1 MRIPTGD
8 AAAMTARL
16 RTRRLC
22 AANELGWN
30 TARGIK
36 VRNPPRP
43 AGRIFSSTGATVP
56 CISSV
61 VRRGVMSLTRR
72 MLGHAGAAGDPRRR
86 RELGVLLSAP
96 PGGVFKSA
104 LSVSHRKSALYG
116 DSYGCVAA

>member
-1 MRIPTGD
+1 MLPPDEMR
-8 AAAMTARL
+8 AQ
-16 RTRRLC
+16 TRGAFAEMRKKMK
-22 AANELGWN
+22 
-30 TARGIK
+30 ARGTK

-43 AGRIFSSTGATVP
+43 AGSIFSSTRGATVP

-61 VRRGVMSLTRR
+61 VRRGVMRLTRR

-96 PGGVFKSA
+96 PGGVVKSA
-104 LSVSHRKSALYG
+104 LSDSHRKSALYG